1 MADPTM
7 EDIAKA
13 MFKIVTDATA
23 VKKKLKAMDLVKAV
37 RQLYPDVDKKLAKNA
52 VKHLVDSGQCVYT
65 YFGGSFVELPH
76 REASAND

>member
-7 EDIAKA
+7 EELSAA
-13 MFKIVTDATA
+13 MLKIVKDATA
-23 VKKKLKAMDLVKAV
+23 VKKKLKSMDLVKAV

-52 VKHLVDSGQCVYT
+52 VKNLVDTGQCVYT

-76 REASAND
+76 KEASASD

>member
-1 MADPTM
+1 MADPTVN
-7 EDIAKA
+7 DIANA

-37 RQLYPDVDKKLAKNA
+37 RQLYPDVDKTLAKDA
-52 VKHLVDSGQCVYT
+52 VKLLVDSGRCVYT

>member
-7 EDIAKA
+7 EEVSAA
-13 MFKIVTDATA
+13 MLKIVKDATA
-23 VKKKLKAMDLVKAV
+23 VKKKLKAMDLIKAV

-52 VKHLVDSGQCVYT
+52 VKNLVDTGQCVYT

>member
-7 EDIAKA
+7 EEVSAA
-13 MFKIVTDATA
+13 MLKIVKDATA
-23 VKKKLKAMDLVKAV
+23 VKKKLKAMDLIKAV

-52 VKHLVDSGQCVYT
+52 VKNLVDTGECVYT